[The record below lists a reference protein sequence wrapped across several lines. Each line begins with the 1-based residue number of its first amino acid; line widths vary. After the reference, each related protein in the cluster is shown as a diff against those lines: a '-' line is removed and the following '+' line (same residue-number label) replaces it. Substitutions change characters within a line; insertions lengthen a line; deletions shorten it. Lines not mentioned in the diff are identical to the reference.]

1 MAEGEVN
8 ITAFDDAGVLNG
20 AEKLYL
26 VRGTTDYNTTPNA
39 IVAAEANT
47 RAAADTA
54 LQTDINNL
62 SESFVYLN
70 ENEYQVLIDN
80 DLVLP
85 GVQYNIY
92 EE

>member
-1 MAEGEVN
+1 MG
-8 ITAFDDAGVLNG
+8 T
-20 AEKLYL
+20 EKLYL
-26 VRGTTDYNTTPNA
+26 VRGATDYNTTKCYCGCRGQYA
-39 IVAAEANT
+39 GAQQ
-47 RAAADTA
+47 DTA